1 VDRNTEIL
9 NTKKGG
15 DAYAESRQAYSPVGG
30 GEVDSLYFNSLIDS
44 KKEGAVNVIKRA
56 FMKAVAK
63 RFRPMMEH
71 MFVMSGDLCRA
82 FYEKNRKE
90 ALPIITEISRK
101 SGAERA
107 EIMQKMMPVKDMKD
121 VGELF
126 KMMDSM
132 MEMGMEIIELSDDA
146 IHFKMP
152 KCILGIEGTSKE
164 LCEAM
169 MVSDTKM
176 VSTLLGQEVEM
187 KILKSIAAGDKQ
199 CEVIF
204 SKK

>member
-1 VDRNTEIL
+1 M
-9 NTKKGG
+9 
-15 DAYAESRQAYSPVGG
+15 
-30 GEVDSLYFNSLIDS
+30 
-44 KKEGAVNVIKRA
+44 NVIKRA
-56 FMKAVAK
+56 FIKVVAK
-63 RFRPMMEH
+63 RFTPMMKH
-71 MFVMSGDLCRA
+71 MFAMLGDLCKA
-82 FYEKNRKE
+82 FYEKNGKE
-90 ALPIITEISRK
+90 AIPIITEIASK
-101 SGAERA
+101 SGVGEA

-132 MEMGMEIIELSDDA
+132 MEMRMEIIELSDDA
-146 IHFKMP
+146 IHFKVS
-152 KCILGIEGTSKE
+152 KCVLGIEGTSKE

-169 MVSDTKM
+169 MASDAKM

-187 KILKSIAAGDKQ
+187 KILQSIAAGDKE

>member
-1 VDRNTEIL
+1 MNI
-9 NTKKGG
+9 
-15 DAYAESRQAYSPVGG
+15 
-30 GEVDSLYFNSLIDS
+30 
-44 KKEGAVNVIKRA
+44 IKRV
-56 FMKAVAK
+56 FMKVLAK
-63 RFRPMMEH
+63 RFTPMMKL
-71 MFVMSGDLCRA
+71 MFAMFGDLCKA
-82 FYEKNRKE
+82 FYKKNGKE
-90 ALPIITEISRK
+90 AIPIITEIASK
-101 SGAERA
+101 HGVAEA
-107 EIMQKMMPVKDMKD
+107 EIMQRMMPVKDMKD

-146 IHFKMP
+146 IHFKVP
-152 KCILGIEGTSKE
+152 KCMLGIEGTSKE

-169 MVSDTKM
+169 MASDTNM

-187 KILKSIAAGDKQ
+187 KILKSIAAGDKE